1 MEDNRYDYYQGDE
14 DKRPN
19 QPSQLKYHFRLR
31 SLTTSGVTTTDLEDR
46 ILRELSSKFMTEF
59 QCDSF
64 KVQDLGRGKSEI
76 LLGFRFDRQAEK
88 LKGAEINVR
97 NLGTTRFEPTEA
109 FQALTEFR
117 SRKKQQRPR
126 SRSPRSSAPMVLVV
140 CPPKKV
146 EDKDVISELER
157 LGVNEMPVIEHVF
170 TNLNEF
176 AGGHIIKLSFQHVRT
191 IEQLTASEFSL
202 KGKPVLLLQPS
213 LKHDIEKSV
222 NHAIIHHQVLVDA
235 DDFSPEDISNEMD
248 QFGRVCQIDKK
259 KNKFLITF
267 TQFRSA
273 KQAIGS
279 KYLSI
284 RDHKLEI
291 TKNSI

>member
-1 MEDNRYDYYQGDE
+1 MEENRYDYFQGDSE
-14 DKRPN
+14 GRPP
-19 QPSQLKYHFRLR
+19 QTSHLKYHFRLR
-31 SLTTSGVTTTDLEDR
+31 NLTSSGVTTTELEDR
-46 ILRELSSKFMTEF
+46 ILRELSTKFMTDF
-59 QCDSF
+59 HCDSF

-88 LKGAEINVR
+88 LKGAEITVR
-97 NLGTTRFEPTEA
+97 SLGTTRFEPTEA
-109 FQALTEFR
+109 FQALMDFR

-126 SRSPRSSAPMVLVV
+126 SRSPRNSAPMVLVV

-146 EDKDVISELER
+146 EDKDVLSELER
-157 LGVNEMPVIEHVF
+157 LRIEETPIIEHVF

-176 AGGHIIKLSFQHVRT
+176 GGGHIIKLSFQHVRT
-191 IEQLTASEFSL
+191 IEELTNSEFSL

-222 NHAIIHHQVLVDA
+222 NHAIVHHQVLVDA
-235 DDFSPEDISNEMD
+235 DEFTAEEISNEMD

-259 KNKFLITF
+259 KNKFLVTF

-273 KQAIGS
+273 KEAIGS
-279 KYLSI
+279 KFISI
-284 RDHKLEI
+284 RDRKLDI